1 MLKNLL
7 DACGAGLAFYAV
19 GYGLAFGDGTTSDGS
34 VSFVGRSH
42 FFLAGDTTVDGAFCF
57 YEYAF
62 SATAATIVAGTLSER
77 CKMASYFAYSLVLT
91 GLVYPVVAHC
101 ICTYIVPMGRISQ

>member
-7 DACGAGLAFYAV
+7 DACGAGLAFYAL
-19 GYGLAFGDGTTSDGS
+19 GYGLAFGDRGSGNGS

-42 FFLAGDTTVDGAFCF
+42 FFLVGSDDVDAAVCF

-77 CKMASYFAYSLVLT
+77 CKMASYFGYSLVLS

-101 ICTYIVPMGRISQ
+101 ICT